1 MIPFIGFL
9 TLLLLGYIFGSWAE
23 RRHFRSI
30 AEREQ
35 HWISLPNSN
44 NRDLLIPMQ
53 QIDKAEL
60 VCGSVV
66 ISIDYF
72 KRLLA
77 ILRAIVG
84 GPVASYE
91 TLLDRARREAVL
103 RMKEQCAGAVQII
116 NIRVETS
123 AIHNAAGNGIGSVE
137 LLAYGTAIYGKTSD
151 TSPLAGQQQLSVTAV
166 N

>member
-1 MIPFIGFL
+1 
-9 TLLLLGYIFGSWAE
+9 
-23 RRHFRSI
+23 
-30 AEREQ
+30 
-35 HWISLPNSN
+35 
-44 NRDLLIPMQ
+44 MQ

-77 ILRAIVG
+77 MLRSIVG

-91 TLLDRARREAVL
+91 TLLDRARREALL
-103 RMKEQCAGAVQII
+103 RMKEQCTGAVQII

-123 AIHNAAGNGIGSVE
+123 SIHNAAGNGIGSVE
-137 LLAYGTAIYGKTSD
+137 LLAYGTAIYGQAAEGS
-151 TSPLAGQQQLSVTAV
+151 QQANSAA

>member
-9 TLLLLGYIFGSWAE
+9 TLLLLGYVFGRLAE
-23 RRHFRSI
+23 HRHYKSI
-30 AEREQ
+30 SDREQ
-35 HWISLPNSN
+35 QWLSLPNTNSRN
-44 NRDLLIPMQ
+44 LLIPMQ
-53 QIDKAEL
+53 QLDKAEL

-77 ILRAIVG
+77 ILRAVVG

-91 TLLDRARREAVL
+91 TLLDRARREAIL
-103 RMKEQCAGAVQII
+103 RMKEQSAGAVQII
-116 NIRVETS
+116 NVRVETS

-137 LLAYGTAIYGKTSD
+137 LLAYGTAIYGKAAD
-151 TSPLAGQQQLSVTAV
+151 DAQQPSQ
-166 N
+166 

>member
-9 TLLLLGYIFGSWAE
+9 TLLLLGYVFGRWAE
-23 RRHFRSI
+23 QRHFQSI
-30 AEREQ
+30 AAREQ
-35 HWISLPNSN
+35 QWVRLPNSN
-44 NRDLLIPMQ
+44 NRELLIPMQ
-53 QIDKAEL
+53 QIEKAEL

-72 KRLLA
+72 KRVLA
-77 ILRAIVG
+77 ILRSIVG

-91 TLLDRARREAVL
+91 TLLDRARREALL
-103 RMKEQCAGAVQII
+103 RMKEQCTGAVQII

-123 AIHNAAGNGIGSVE
+123 SIHNAAGNGIGSVE
-137 LLAYGTAIYGKTSD
+137 LLAYGTAIYGKAAD
-151 TSPLAGQQQLSVTAV
+151 EGQQLSALISAA